1 MEIQIY
7 HFDQKIINNNNIY
20 CVLSNLILDIDSFCI
35 VDIHVCVC
43 ICVRARVCVRVC
55 MCVCVCVMCVCLPC
69 VCVCVCVCACMRDHY
84 TVYLHVETP
93 VLSRNK
99 VNTY

>member
-43 ICVRARVCVRVC
+43 ICVRARVCVC
-55 MCVCVCVMCVCLPC
+55 Y
-69 VCVCVCVCACMRDHY
+69 VCVCVCLSYACMY
-84 TVYLHVETP
+84 ACVCEFIIQYI
-93 VLSRNK
+93 
-99 VNTY
+99 YM